1 MDDCDDDANNNA
13 GDMVMMMSVMMTMVL
28 IRMIMVMIKWDD
40 AKYNQLK
47 YKDRASAS
55 PKYLQRVFAPFEI
68 IALAFHTSNL
78 TLYTFTFS
86 HFHFSPIS

>member
-1 MDDCDDDANNNA
+1 
-13 GDMVMMMSVMMTMVL
+13 
-28 IRMIMVMIKWDD
+28 MIMVMIKWDD

-55 PKYLQRVFAPFEI
+55 PKYLQRVIAPFEI
-68 IALAFHTSNL
+68 IALAFHTSNF

-86 HFHFSPIS
+86 HFHFHFSPIS